1 MHTFTNFKNDEVLRY
16 FFKIKPTKTNIDK
29 LSRCDNMI
37 DTHMH
42 ADARSSEDFEMMYL
56 AGIDTAITCSYYPY
70 KIDNESILLN
80 HLNRIREYDTK
91 RASEYGLD
99 LKVALGIHPTNSINN
114 PEVIYENLYS
124 WIENN
129 QIIAIGEIGLEDLT
143 EDEIAIFK
151 KQLDIADE
159 TNSKVII
166 HTPRKNKK
174 EVLKEILDIL
184 PQHLDEKQAVIDHIN
199 PNVVTDAIASDC
211 MLGLTVQPQK
221 MEKEDAIA
229 ILDEYGFDRFLLNS
243 DISNKPSDPLS
254 VAKTVRELER
264 LGFAQENV
272 DKISHKNAQKFFN
285 I

>member
-1 MHTFTNFKNDEVLRY
+1 MTLKRITG
-16 FFKIKPTKTNIDK
+16 DK
-29 LSRCDNMI
+29 MI

-42 ADARSSEDFEMMYL
+42 ADSRSSEDFEKMYL
-56 AGIDTAITCSYYPY
+56 AGIKTAVTCSFYPY
-70 KIDNESILLN
+70 KIDNETVLLN
-80 HLNRIREYDTK
+80 HLNRILEYDTK
-91 RASEYGLD
+91 RAKEYGLD
-99 LKVALGIHPTNSINN
+99 LKVALGIHPANTIDN
-114 PEVIYENLYS
+114 PQSIYENMYR

-129 QIIAIGEIGLEDLT
+129 QIVAIGEIGLEDLT
-143 EDEIAIFK
+143 DAEISIFK

-159 TNSKVII
+159 TKSKVII

-174 EVLKEILDIL
+174 EVLNRILEIL
-184 PQHLDEKQAVIDHIN
+184 PAHLDERQAVIDHIN
-199 PNVVTDAIASDC
+199 PAVVEDAITSDC

-254 VAKTVRELER
+254 VPKTIRELEKR
-264 LGFAQENV
+264 EYSPADI

>member
-1 MHTFTNFKNDEVLRY
+1 
-16 FFKIKPTKTNIDK
+16 
-29 LSRCDNMI
+29 MI

-42 ADARSSEDFEMMYL
+42 ADSRSGEDFENMYL
-56 AGIDTAITCSYYPY
+56 AGIKTAITCSYYPY
-70 KIDNESILLN
+70 KIEHEMILLN
-80 HLNRIREYDTK
+80 HLNRILEYDTK

-99 LKVALGIHPTNSINN
+99 LKVALGIHPTNTIKN
-114 PEVIYENLYS
+114 PDSIYENLYK
-124 WIENN
+124 WIENG

-143 EDEIAIFK
+143 ENEINTFK
-151 KQLDIADE
+151 KQLDIASE
-159 TNSKVII
+159 TDSKVII

-199 PNVVTDAIASDC
+199 PHVVDDAIDTDC

-221 MEKEDAIA
+221 MDKHEAIS

-254 VAKTVRELER
+254 VPKTIRELER
-264 LGFAQENV
+264 LEYDNK
-272 DKISHKNAQKFFN
+272 DIEKISRKNAEEFFE